1 MPGKL
6 TEGVDEETKP
16 KGGITQDPKPDV
28 QPQDRLITSQNDTA
42 PKHSRQRYYRPS
54 REALEAGAG
63 HLAGIA
69 ENQRR
74 LKMVA

>member
-16 KGGITQDPKPDV
+16 KGEITQDPKPDV

-42 PKHSRQRYYRPS
+42 PKHARQRYYGPS

-63 HLAGIA
+63 RLAGIA

-74 LKMVA
+74 LRMVA

>member
-16 KGGITQDPKPDV
+16 KGEITQDPKPDV

-42 PKHSRQRYYRPS
+42 PKHSRQRYYEPS
-54 REALEAGAG
+54 REVLEAGADR
-63 HLAGIA
+63 LAGIA

-74 LKMVA
+74 LRMVA